1 MILTFSVLGCLLRLE
16 RGEETKS
23 YFVDCIFQKR
33 NDAKAAACL
42 LALSQG
48 LGDYIRSVKASM
60 DANFTPEMRK
70 LASEKF
76 IFALNTECSKIRQ
89 GNRLNFT
96 YTDDLDGESLIS
108 CSIHP
113 RD

>member
-1 MILTFSVLGCLLRLE
+1 VLGCLLRLE
-16 RGEETKS
+16 RGELTKT
-23 YFVDCIFQKR
+23 YFVDSLFQKR
-33 NDAKAAACL
+33 SDAKSAACL

-48 LGDYIRSVKASM
+48 IGDYIRSVKGSM
-60 DANFTPEMRK
+60 DDNFTPEMRK

-96 YTDDLDGESLIS
+96 YSNDLDGMFLQDIL
-108 CSIHP
+108 
-113 RD
+113 